1 MLSTVT
7 VTETH
12 LRTLT
17 KAAIYR
23 VFSTVNAVLL
33 ALLIGGTLT
42 QAISFGLIALI
53 SGAIHY
59 YLYDRLWLFINWHRN
74 DQGKDT
80 NWRSITKAIIYRIT
94 AWIILIL
101 LARTFVADSD
111 AMAILLASLK
121 FITNAI
127 AYYLLERLFN
137 WIEWGKV
144 KPVEVDTSI
153 T

>member
-1 MLSTVT
+1 MFNTVT

-17 KAAIYR
+17 KAAVYR
-23 VFSTVNAVLL
+23 IFSTVNAIFL
-33 ALLIGGTLT
+33 ALLIGGTLS
-42 QAISFGLIALI
+42 QAISFGMIALI

-59 YLYDRLWLFINWHRN
+59 YLYDRLWLFIPWHRN
-74 DQGKDT
+74 SEGKDT
-80 NWRSITKAIIYRIT
+80 NWRSITKAVIYRIT
-94 AWIILIL
+94 AWIILII

-111 AMAILLASLK
+111 TMAILLASLK
-121 FITNAI
+121 FVTNAI

-144 KPVEVDTSI
+144 KPIEVDSTLS
-153 T
+153 